1 MKKYSNEVP
10 AMTIGLDVGEKTS
23 YYVILERQ
31 GQVVEEGR
39 IRTTEKEL
47 EKHFGGRG
55 GARVAIEVG
64 SQSGWLS
71 RLLASWGHEVIVANP
86 RKLRGIYQ
94 NRHKTDRVDAQY
106 LARVAR
112 LDPELLAPVR
122 HRGAQA
128 QRDLQLLRARDNL
141 VKARTQLINL
151 VRGTLKQFGVSAG
164 RCSAERFAVK
174 VSEVLTPEW
183 KEILGEVVETIEG
196 LTQKIRSYDK
206 KIEAWGAEKYRET
219 QRLRQVNGVGAQTAL
234 AFVLTL
240 EQPERF
246 VESRSVGAY
255 LGLCPRRDQSGEK
268 DPELGISKQ
277 GDPYL
282 RRLLIQCAHY
292 ILGPF
297 GEDCELRRYGE
308 RIAAGGGKNAKKRA
322 VVAVAR
328 KLAVL
333 LLALWKSGAV
343 YDPFYHRHRQAA

>member
-23 YYVILERQ
+23 YYLMLDGQ

-47 EKHFGGRG
+47 EKHFARRGR
-55 GARVAIEVG
+55 ARVAIEVG

-71 RLLASWGHEVIVANP
+71 RLLAGWGHEVVVANA
-86 RKLRGIYQ
+86 RKLRAIYQ

-128 QRDLQLLRARDNL
+128 QRDLQLLRARSNL
-141 VKARTQLINL
+141 VRARTQLINL
-151 VRGTLKQFGVSAG
+151 VRGTLKQFGVSVG
-164 RCSAERFAVK
+164 RCSAERFAAK
-174 VSEVLTPEW
+174 VCELLSAPW
-183 KEILGEVVETIEG
+183 QEILGEVVETIQG

-206 KIEAWGAEKYRET
+206 KIEAWGGHKYPET
-219 QRLRQVNGVGAQTAL
+219 QRLRQVKGVGAQTAL
-234 AFVLTL
+234 AFVLSL
-240 EQPERF
+240 EEAERF
-246 VESRSVGAY
+246 EENRSVGPY

-268 DPELGISKQ
+268 DPELRISKQ
-277 GDPYL
+277 GDAYL

-292 ILGPF
+292 MLGPF

-328 KLAVL
+328 KLSVL
-333 LLALWKSGAV
+333 LLALWKSGEA
-343 YDPFYHRHRQAA
+343 YDPLYHRHRQAA